1 MNLRRIEW
9 KNTVYIFVI
18 TLPLVL
24 IDQVTKVWAETLK
37 KGNEIVVFESWWNF
51 TYVENRG
58 AFWGFGGNFPEIL
71 RKFLLLGLSSVFAI
85 IILFLLLSYADNK
98 LIKTSFGFVLAGAV
112 GNLYDRF
119 FKGFVVTDFIQ
130 WHIGDLFYWPTFN
143 IADVAIVIGAGL
155 LIIHMILLEKK
166 NNKRAQ

>member
-1 MNLRRIEW
+1 MRKIEW
-9 KNTVYIFVI
+9 KNAVYILII

-24 IDQVTKVWAETLK
+24 IDQITKVWAETLQNGHK
-37 KGNEIVVFESWWNF
+37 IVVFESWWNF
-51 TYVENRG
+51 IYVENRG

-71 RKFLLLGLSSVFAI
+71 RKILLLGLSSVFAI
-85 IILFLLLSYADNK
+85 VVLVLLFTYAENK
-98 LIKTSFGFVLAGAV
+98 LIKVTYGFILAGAI

-130 WHIGDLFYWPTFN
+130 WHIGDFFYWPTFN

-155 LIIHMILLEKK
+155 LAINMVLLEKEK
-166 NNKRAQ
+166 KTD